1 MSGYIVKGKREVKTV
16 QDEMIVEL
24 FWKRDEAAL
33 SETENKYRG
42 YLSKIALNILSD
54 LEDARE
60 IVNETLFRAW
70 NSIPPQRPDILKTYL
85 GKLARQLSIDVY
97 RREHRKKRI
106 SSELT
111 VSLEELGDIIFETEQ
126 SCDLSLLG
134 EAVDA
139 YLKTVSKSARTA
151 FVQRYYFADALK
163 DIAKRQGVSE
173 SAVKSMLFR
182 TRRGLK
188 EYLEKEGFE
197 I

>member
-1 MSGYIVKGKREVKTV
+1 MKTV

-163 DIAKRQGVSE
+163 DIAKRQGTSE